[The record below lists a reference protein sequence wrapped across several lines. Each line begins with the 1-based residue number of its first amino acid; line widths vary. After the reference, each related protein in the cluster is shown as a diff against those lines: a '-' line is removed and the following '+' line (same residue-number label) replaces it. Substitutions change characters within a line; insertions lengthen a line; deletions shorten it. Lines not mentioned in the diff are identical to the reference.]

1 MKEKEISDLLQPWL
15 GRISDETLREKV
27 LKTFE
32 LALKRSAYKKTAD
45 FRAMP
50 FTLLADCKGVSFIEH
65 TLAVT
70 AGAVGLAQA
79 QAAHYASMPY
89 PVDMD
94 RLIAGGLL
102 HDVGKI
108 LEVEPD
114 GKGGH
119 RKSRGGMCL
128 RHPLSGLALAAEA
141 GLPEEVLNC
150 IGCHAKEGEGAP
162 KTLETILIHQADFA
176 TFDPLV
182 MLQKGSLIA

>member
-1 MKEKEISDLLQPWL
+1 MKRTEISELLQPWL
-15 GRISDETLREKV
+15 GRIADEGLREKV
-27 LKTFE
+27 LDTWEK
-32 LALKRSAYKKTAD
+32 AVQRSAFKSLPQLA
-45 FRAMP
+45 RMP
-50 FTLLADCKGVSFIEH
+50 FTLLTDCKGISFVEH

-79 QAAHYASMPY
+79 QSAHYKQVPI

-108 LEVEPD
+108 LEIEPD
-114 GKGGH
+114 GKGGYA
-119 RKSRGGMCL
+119 KSRSGMCL
-128 RHPLSGLALAAEA
+128 RHPLSGMALAAEA

-162 KTLETILIHQADFA
+162 KVIETILIHQADFA

-182 MLQKGSLIA
+182 MLQKGQLIL

>member
-1 MKEKEISDLLQPWL
+1 MKSSEIADLLQPWL
-15 GRISDETLREKV
+15 GRIQDEELREKT
-27 LKTFE
+27 LRTWE
-32 LALKRSAYKKTAD
+32 LAVERSAFKSLEELNK
-45 FRAMP
+45 MP
-50 FTLLADCKGVSFIEH
+50 FTLLTDCKGVNFVQH

-79 QAAHYASMPY
+79 QSAHYDRL
-89 PVDMD
+89 PVAIDMD

-108 LEVEPD
+108 LEIEPD
-114 GKGGH
+114 GKGGY
-119 RKSRGGMCL
+119 RKSRSGMCL
-128 RHPLSGLALAAEA
+128 RHPLSGMALAAEA

-182 MLQKGSLIA
+182 MLQKGQLIT

>member
-1 MKEKEISDLLQPWL
+1 MKELEFDDLLQPWI
-15 GRISDETLREKV
+15 GRIQDEELRAKV
-27 LKTFE
+27 VRCWE
-32 LALKRSAYKKTAD
+32 LAYERSGFEKAEA
-45 FRAMP
+45 FLAMP
-50 FTLLADCKGVSFIEH
+50 FSLLADCRGINFVEH

-79 QAAHYASMPY
+79 QSAHYREMPY
-89 PVDMD
+89 AVDMD
-94 RLIAGGLL
+94 RLVAGGLL

-108 LEVEPD
+108 LEIEPD
-114 GKGGH
+114 GKGGY
-119 RKSRGGMCL
+119 RKSRSGQCL
-128 RHPLSGLALAAEA
+128 RHPLSGMALAAEV

-182 MLQKGSLIA
+182 MMQKGALIQ

>member
-1 MKEKEISDLLQPWL
+1 MGTNETADLLQPWIS
-15 GRISDETLREKV
+15 RIQDEDLREKV
-27 LKTFE
+27 LKTWE
-32 LALKRSAYKKTAD
+32 LALSRSGYKSVQELKG
-45 FRAMP
+45 MP
-50 FTLLADCKGVSFIEH
+50 FTLLTDCKGINFVDH

-79 QAAHYASMPY
+79 QLSHFHPAPY

-108 LEVEPD
+108 LEIEPD
-114 GKGGH
+114 GKGGY
-119 RKSRGGMCL
+119 RKSRSGMCL

-141 GLPEEVLNC
+141 GLPEEVLNG
-150 IGCHAKEGEGAP
+150 IGCHAREGEGAP
-162 KTLETILIHQADFA
+162 KTVETILIHQADFA

-182 MLQKGSLIA
+182 MLQKGTLVI

>member
-1 MKEKEISDLLQPWL
+1 MKRSEIAELLEPWL
-15 GRISDETLREKV
+15 GRIRDQDLRERV
-27 LKTFE
+27 LRTWE
-32 LALKRSAYKKTAD
+32 TAIKRSAFKNLSQLKK
-45 FRAMP
+45 MP
-50 FTLLADCKGVSFIEH
+50 FTLLTDCKGINFIEH

-79 QAAHYASMPY
+79 QSAHYSKVPI

-94 RLIAGGLL
+94 RLIAGALL

-108 LEVEPD
+108 LEIESY
-114 GKGGH
+114 GKGGY
-119 RKSRGGMCL
+119 RKSRSGMCL
-128 RHPLSGLALAAEA
+128 RHPLSGMALAAEA

-150 IGCHAKEGEGAP
+150 IGCHAKEGEGSP

-182 MLQKGSLIA
+182 MMTKGLLIE

>member
-1 MKEKEISDLLQPWL
+1 MKRSEINGLLEPWL
-15 GRISDETLREKV
+15 GRIRDAELREGV
-27 LKTFE
+27 LDTWE
-32 LALKRSAYKKTAD
+32 TAIRRSAFKSLAQLKK
-45 FRAMP
+45 MP
-50 FTLLADCKGVSFIEH
+50 FTLLTDCKGINFIEH

-79 QAAHYASMPY
+79 QSAHYAKLPV

-94 RLIAGGLL
+94 RLIAGALL

-108 LEVEPD
+108 LEIEPD
-114 GKGGH
+114 GKGSY
-119 RKSRGGMCL
+119 RKSRSGLCL
-128 RHPLSGLALAAEA
+128 RHPLSGMALAAEA
-141 GLPEEVLNC
+141 GLPEEILNC

-182 MLQKGSLIA
+182 MLQKGMLIQ